1 MQLCAAST
9 LCPTSPPQVT
19 RILPSLK
26 QIIRL
31 PDDVDLLERLNNAM
45 SNAMTDNDRDVS
57 LLARQVND
65 SYKRTPVRMGECRGA
80 VRWVVQPAHPHPC
93 ALYSTIWWS
102 STACARLL
110 WAWITSQGPTAQSL
124 TS

>member
-1 MQLCAAST
+1 M
-9 LCPTSPPQVT
+9 T

-31 PDDVDLLERLNNAM
+31 PEDVDLLERLNNAI

-65 SYKRTPVRMGECRGA
+65 IYKRTPVRMGECHELAFLVFVIFTNRKNVGM
-80 VRWVVQPAHPHPC
+80 W
-93 ALYSTIWWS
+93 
-102 STACARLL
+102 
-110 WAWITSQGPTAQSL
+110 QGG
-124 TS
+124 